1 MSLIEIKNQLIDLY
15 LDLKIRK
22 SEEVKF
28 PNKNRQIIQKK
39 HN

>member
-22 SEEVKF
+22 SEEEKF
-28 PNKNRQIIQKK
+28 PNKNR
-39 HN
+39 